1 MSLVSLAL
9 SGSLPQGPIDRPK
22 QRNRERERG
31 REGRRKEERK
41 NGES

>member
-1 MSLVSLAL
+1 MSLVSPAL

-22 QRNRERERG
+22 QRNRERG